1 MNVSSRLNQLKK
13 DLPSSVRL
21 TAISKLQ
28 AVSSIQEAYD
38 AGQRIFG
45 ESRVQELLTKYEQL
59 PKDIEWHFI
68 GHLQQNKIKY
78 IVPFIDTIQSV
89 DSIRLLQELNR
100 QAGLFKR
107 KINVLLQV
115 HIAQEAHKF
124 GFSFDDVETFF
135 KNKSHKDLRHLRI
148 TGLMGMATFTE
159 DQQQIRAEFAT
170 LSALFFN
177 LKKEHFAG
185 EASFCD
191 LSMGMSDDYL
201 IAIEEGSTIIRVGS
215 KIFGSRNYEQI

>member
-13 DLPSSVRL
+13 ELPENVRL

-68 GHLQQNKIKY
+68 GHLQQNKIKFV
-78 IVPFIDTIQSV
+78 VPFVDTIQSV

-107 KINVLLQV
+107 TIKVLLQV

-124 GFSFDDVETFF
+124 GFSFDEVKAFF
-135 KNKSHKDLRHLRI
+135 KNKSHRDLRHLRI

-159 DQQQIRAEFAT
+159 DQQQIRAEFAS

-177 LKKEHFAG
+177 LKKEYFAG
-185 EASFCD
+185 DAGFCD
-191 LSMGMSDDYL
+191 LSMGMSDDYR
-201 IAIEEGSTIIRVGS
+201 IAIEEGSTMIRVGS
-215 KIFGSRNYEQI
+215 KIFGSRNYE